1 MIKNILCATDGSP
14 HGDTACSYAFDLAKR
29 LDARLE
35 IVHVVDVRLIDMQTM
50 PTTVGFMCGWGAQA
64 AEGFRDALEKRGQEV
79 LEAAAKRAAAD
90 GLPVETTL
98 ELGNPAQTLVD
109 IQDRMELVVIGRQ
122 GEHAESSPGMMGST
136 MERYIRRADRP
147 VLLTLGEFK
156 PISRILVTVDGSPPS
171 WRALHEAI
179 ELANPL
185 GAPLLILSIAEGKG
199 EEEQARSLAESAHA
213 SARAHNCAAASFVG
227 TGTPG
232 EQILAGAKAH
242 GADLL
247 VMGTHGRLGKVYE
260 RVIGLTA
267 ARLASRLPLPVL
279 LVP

>member
-35 IVHVVDVRLIDMQTM
+35 LVHVVDVRLLDLQTM
-50 PTTVGFMCGWGAQA
+50 PTTVGFLGGWGAKA
-64 AEGFRDALEKRGQEV
+64 TEGFRNALQTRGQEV
-79 LEAAAKRAAAD
+79 LDAAAKRAAAQ

-98 ELGNPAQTLVD
+98 EFGNPAQTLVD
-109 IQDRMELVVIGRQ
+109 IEDRMELVVVGRQ
-122 GEHAESSPGMMGST
+122 GEHAESSPGMTGST
-136 MERYIRRADRP
+136 MERYIRRSDRP
-147 VLLTLGEFK
+147 VLVTPGEFK
-156 PISRILVTVDGSPPS
+156 PVSRILVAVDGSPPS

-185 GAPLLILSIAEGKG
+185 EAPLLILSIAEGKG

-213 SARAHNCAAASFVG
+213 SARAHNCAAAPFVG
-227 TGTPG
+227 KGTPG
-232 EQILAGAKAH
+232 EQILAGAAAH

-247 VMGTHGRLGKVYE
+247 VLGAHGRLGKVYE
-260 RVIGLTA
+260 RMIGLTA
-267 ARLASRLPLPVL
+267 AHLASQAPLPVL